1 MRMMTILPAIRLN
14 KRGRQMTVDVFRM
27 QRKSGLQLRAS
38 CSWHVL
44 KPKINF
50 SLASKTFWCAG
61 LITQF
66 LCDLNFS
73 KNFTCPLS
81 ELRTE
86 FTSPIEKSTSPGLS
100 DTTFFAR
107 WVLQMWVLIS
117 CKDKGQHSQ
126 AVFPNGHYKWTVLL
140 RPIMKFV
147 ICRLLPFG
155 LQIHSHVD
163 WWFFISE
170 SMSLSILKRSMA
182 WMKFS
187 LLMR

>member
-1 MRMMTILPAIRLN
+1 
-14 KRGRQMTVDVFRM
+14 MTVNIFRM

-126 AVFPNGHYKWTVLL
+126 AVFPNGHYKWIVLL
-140 RPIMKFV
+140 GQSWNLLSADFYHLGCKFTLML
-147 ICRLLPFG
+147 IGDFSSQNP
-155 LQIHSHVD
+155 
-163 WWFFISE
+163 W
-170 SMSLSILKRSMA
+170 A
-182 WMKFS
+182 WAF
-187 LLMR
+187 